1 MKIGTTVKL
10 RKTMGCRFSKINNF
24 NAHQFSYDI
33 KVFFVRHKTFLI
45 NMLYIYIQQ
54 ELFFV
59 IMYPFSVQHWTY
71 LVSMSL
77 SFGCHIRFCFCY
89 NICFVFILLCNIY
102 IVSKVKS
109 LKVRSNLRRCMTRPS
124 GKWPFQTV
132 KCVRK
137 MFCRMSFV

>member
-1 MKIGTTVKL
+1 MKIGTIVKL
-10 RKTMGCRFSKINNF
+10 RKTMRCRFSKINNF
-24 NAHQFSYDI
+24 NAHQFLYDI

-45 NMLYIYIQQ
+45 NILLYIYIQQ

-77 SFGCHIRFCFCY
+77 SFGCHISFVFATT
-89 NICFVFILLCNIY
+89 CFVFIFLCNIY

-109 LKVRSNLRRCMTRPS
+109 LVVRSNLRRCMTHPS
-124 GKWPFQTV
+124 GKWPFQIV
-132 KCVRK
+132 KYVRK
-137 MFCRMSFV
+137 MFCRMSFA